1 MIIQDE
7 PSKYINSNDEI
18 IVTYVEKYC
27 YNVVS
32 HCLQLSKKDKNGD
45 SYICTNSINDDYL
58 IILSDGIGSGIEAYN
73 KSKFTVDLI
82 YKFVRTSLSLSSCI
96 KEIISI
102 ISLKFFRDEAI
113 STIDFARIDLYTGK
127 MNYLKFSSIITYI
140 KRNNEVFILGNERDL
155 NDNSLDHLTD
165 GLIHFKDLSNKAWLY
180 TFLKR
185 CDVSSPD
192 KLCEEIL
199 REFKILNSGSFQ
211 DDVSVIVSKVYKN

>member
-1 MIIQDE
+1 
-7 PSKYINSNDEI
+7 
-18 IVTYVEKYC
+18 
-27 YNVVS
+27 
-32 HCLQLSKKDKNGD
+32 
-45 SYICTNSINDDYL
+45 
-58 IILSDGIGSGIEAYN
+58 
-73 KSKFTVDLI
+73 
-82 YKFVRTSLSLSSCI
+82 
-96 KEIISI
+96 
-102 ISLKFFRDEAI
+102 
-113 STIDFARIDLYTGK
+113 

-155 NDNSLDHLTD
+155 NDNSLDDDIRILSSEFDLEFGDILVHLTD